1 VRERRR
7 AVDRRRHVVHEA
19 GLFQGRLGFERAIIL
34 LEDGCKSFD
43 QLVDQ
48 FAVVGRLIGPGVAG
62 VICFAHLSLPAG
74 SAIAGRLG
82 ALARQV

>member
-1 VRERRR
+1 
-7 AVDRRRHVVHEA
+7 
-19 GLFQGRLGFERAIIL
+19 
-34 LEDGCKSFD
+34 
-43 QLVDQ
+43 
-48 FAVVGRLIGPGVAG
+48 